1 MFRSHMPVNR
11 QLVFCIL
18 LLALVLPCAHAD
30 AGAQTGD
37 RFAELLEQQMP
48 DLLPRFGVPGSV
60 VARISKGDVVWTKA
74 YGLADIRSA
83 TPMRPDM
90 VFEFGSNGKVITAWA
105 VMRLVEQG
113 RVDLDAPANRYLQRW
128 QIRSEKFD
136 VDQITVRRLLT
147 HSAGLSIHG
156 YLDNSPRRAG
166 LPDLAQAVASAHLLE
181 GLVEWLESGHPSL
194 GRLEV
199 VQQPG
204 SGYKYSGG
212 GYALLQMLIE
222 DVSGEPFDDFVQR
235 EITDPLGAPSLRWAW
250 TPELAANSPTPYGSE
265 CQPLERRQLVI
276 HGIGSEIGT
285 VTDFARVIAAT
296 VAGPDGEPRGRG
308 VLAPETIRQM
318 ITPDWENGGQHGLAY
333 GAGSI
338 NGNRIVSH
346 SGANTGWMAYFVLDT
361 VRGEGFVVATPSS
374 RATNFHLTLFNFW
387 LDAVYGPGPRTDWQ
401 PDPRLSLLAVL
412 TLAIAGVLALALALA
427 VARFV
432 YQARQGRRPQTTR
445 PSVGGL
451 LLRLLPALPWLLWLL
466 LSWQVAYSSLPFV
479 LPASLPDL
487 WPTPGSHLLVLVLA
501 GWVLYSVVAAFCP
514 LSVGV
519 VRKAEMSMKSQ
530 TVAGSSPSPV

>member
-1 MFRSHMPVNR
+1 MNLR
-11 QLVFCIL
+11 QTCLRFTHLIL
-18 LLALVLPCAHAD
+18 FSVLLISWALPSAHAE
-30 AGAQTGD
+30 AQAGD
-37 RFAELLEQQMP
+37 RFANLLEQQMP
-48 DLLPRFGVPGSV
+48 ELLPRFGVPGSV

-74 YGLADIRSA
+74 YGLADVKTA
-83 TPMRPDM
+83 APMRPDM

-113 RVDLDAPANRYLQRW
+113 KVELDAPANRYLKRW
-128 QIRSEKFD
+128 QIRSQDFD
-136 VDQITVRRLLT
+136 ADEVTVRRLLA

-156 YLDNSPRRAG
+156 YVDNSPRRAG
-166 LPDLAQAVASAHLLE
+166 LPDLAQAVAGAHLLE

-222 DVSGEPFDDFVQR
+222 DVSGEPFDAFVQR

-250 TPELAANSPTPYGSE
+250 TPELEANAPVPYGNE
-265 CQPLERRQLVI
+265 GQPLERRQLVI
-276 HGIGSEIGT
+276 HGIGSEIGA
-285 VTDFARVIAAT
+285 VADFARFIAAT
-296 VAGPDGEPRGRG
+296 VVGPNGEPPGRG

-333 GAGSI
+333 GTGTI

-361 VRGEGFVVATPSS
+361 VRREGFVVATPSS
-374 RATNFHLTLFNFW
+374 RASNFHLALFNLW

-401 PDPRLSLLAVL
+401 PDPPLSQLAVL
-412 TLAIAGVLALALALA
+412 TLAIAAVLALALALV

-432 YQARQGRRPQTTR
+432 YQARQGRRQRQSR
-445 PSVGGL
+445 PTIRGL
-451 LLRLLPALPWLLWLL
+451 LLGLPWLLWLL
-466 LSWQVAYSSLPFV
+466 VSWLVAYSSLPFV

-487 WPTPGSHLLVLVLA
+487 WPTPGSHALLSVLA
-501 GWVLYSVVAAFCP
+501 GWVLYSVVAAFYP
-514 LSVGV
+514 LSVPV
-519 VRKAEMSMKSQ
+519 VQKAAMPMKSQ